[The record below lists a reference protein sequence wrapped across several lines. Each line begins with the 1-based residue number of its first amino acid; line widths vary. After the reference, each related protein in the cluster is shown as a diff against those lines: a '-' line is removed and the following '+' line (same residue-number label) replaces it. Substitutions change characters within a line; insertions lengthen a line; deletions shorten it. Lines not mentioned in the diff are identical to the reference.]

1 MTVSLTSCFVFDKAP
16 SIRIKIEKSA
26 LSEIDSIFLT
36 NDPPGNIYQLW
47 SGKKVTTDQ
56 STYFLYPVRQNSR
69 IKLRLTNSNV
79 IFSDSTIIINPSS
92 IIKISKNNGVIG
104 FNKVVKTEP
113 QRYIY
118 LFLAIFMIVFITKV
132 PIATLI
138 NRPHSKW
145 RFMFLYTG
153 LNLIYLLI
161 VILLIRFLN
170 DIFAIMLYPFYLIV
184 LGSDIIFLIKHYPDK
199 GLTRPIIAGI
209 VSNLLFLTIGQFII
223 TFAIM
228 NFS

>member
-1 MTVSLTSCFVFDKAP
+1 MAVSLTSCFVFDKAP
-16 SIRIKIEKSA
+16 SIRIKIEKTA
-26 LSEIDSIFLT
+26 LSEIDSIFLA
-36 NDPPGNIYQLW
+36 DSPPDNINQLW

-56 STYFLYPVRQNSR
+56 NTYFLYPVRQNSR

-104 FNKVVKTEP
+104 FNKIVKTEP
-113 QRYIY
+113 QRYISM
-118 LFLAIFMIVFITKV
+118 FLAIFLIVFITKV
-132 PIATLI
+132 PITTLI

-145 RFMFLYTG
+145 RFMLLYTG

-161 VILLIRFLN
+161 VILLISFLD
-170 DIFAIMLYPFYLIV
+170 DIFAIMIYPFYLIV
-184 LGSDIIFLIKHYPDK
+184 LGSDIIFLIKQNPNG